1 MLLAQGI
8 SLNRS
13 NKVIFGDTNLSL
25 NPGKVIVLKGKNGSG
40 KTTFIKTLLNILE
53 PTKGNIYWKGKIV
66 KKNLYD
72 FYNNTTYIADKTSSI
87 RQLSVNENI
96 ELWKHFSLSKIKV
109 SQINSILDMLNLNNY
124 KNKKVS
130 SLSMG
135 EIKKLELLRLILEN
149 KKIWILDEPLAN
161 LDNESI
167 GVLIQTF
174 NDHCENNGSIIFSS
188 HQKIEF
194 INNEE
199 ILF

>member
-25 NPGKVIVLKGKNGSG
+25 NPGKVIVLRGKNGSG

-87 RQLSVNENI
+87 RQLSVHENI

-174 NDHCENNGSIIFSS
+174 NDHCENNGSIIFS
-188 HQKIEF
+188 
-194 INNEE
+194 
-199 ILF
+199 